1 MAKTD
6 LNIWDNGIFSMF
18 IVQSNTF
25 ERVHSTFS
33 GLKETE
39 LSQKYLNFRDWL
51 IGLELKTLP
60 VAFYV
65 GI

>member
-1 MAKTD
+1 
-6 LNIWDNGIFSMF
+6 MF